1 MIPPETV
8 ASIHSAARVE
18 EVVREY
24 VNLKK
29 RGANLIGLCPFHNE
43 KTPSF
48 NVSPTKGIYKCFGCG
63 KAGNAVKFVME
74 HEKLSYPE
82 ALRLLARKYNITIEE
97 IDNAEAREAK
107 NLLDSLYLVNQ
118 FAQEHFT
125 QNLWENAEGVSIG
138 MSYFKE
144 RGYREDIIK
153 KFQLGYSLKAGSAL
167 TNLALSKQYNKEF
180 LLKLGLTK
188 ENERGAYDF
197 YRARVMFPIHNL
209 SGKVIAFGG
218 RTLSTDKKQPKY
230 INSPESEIYNKS
242 KVLYGI
248 YQAKNSIRNTD
259 NCFLVE
265 GYTDVVSLNQAGI
278 ENVVASSGT
287 SLTKEQILLIKR
299 FTENITVLYDG
310 DKAGINAALRG
321 TDMIL
326 EADMNVRVVLL
337 PDGEDP
343 DSFVQK
349 SGQQQFL
356 DFVSENAKD
365 FVLFKTNLLVEQTQN
380 DPIKKAQLIHSIVD
394 TLGKIPDP
402 IKRTVYIQQVAGMMD
417 LKEQVLVNEIN
428 KIRYRSFNDFVKNEN
443 TRKAADTIAAP
454 EIKEVPKASSPT
466 LSLED
471 SIELVELELVAC
483 LLHIGDKE
491 IDDNQLVGVYALQML
506 AASGVVLKHPVCKKM
521 VDAYQEGLAKGLLRK
536 NEYFEQHFDNEI
548 ATLYAELMAQ
558 QIDIS
563 PNWGKHGVWLDG
575 IKHARK
581 TQAEDLVNRLKIK
594 HVQLMI
600 EENLNNLKNANND
613 TDQLKYMKIDMR
625 LTQMHMELV
634 ELLRVNT

>member
-8 ASIHSAARVE
+8 ASIHAAARVE

-82 ALRLLARKYNITIEE
+82 ALRLLAQKYNITIEE

-153 KFQLGYSLKAGSAL
+153 KFQLGYSLKVGSAL
-167 TNLALSKQYNKEF
+167 TDLALSKQYKKEF

-188 ENERGAYDF
+188 ENDRGAYDF

-248 YQAKNSIRNTD
+248 YQAKHSIRNTD

-265 GYTDVVSLNQAGI
+265 GYTDVVSLNQAGV

-356 DFVSENAKD
+356 DFVTENAKD

-443 TRKAADTIAAP
+443 TRKAADTIAPP

-466 LSLED
+466 LSMED
-471 SIELVELELVAC
+471 SIELVEKELVSC
-483 LLHIGDKE
+483 LLHNGDKE
-491 IDDNQLVGVYALQML
+491 IGDNQLVGVYALQML
-506 AASGVVLKHPVCKKM
+506 AASGVVLKHEVCKKI
-521 VDAYQEGLAKGLLRK
+521 VDDYQEGLAKGLLRK
-536 NEYFEQHFDNEI
+536 NEYFEQHLDNDV
-548 ATLYAELMAQ
+548 ASLYAELMAQ

-581 TQAEDLVNRLKIK
+581 TQAEDLVNRLKFK
-594 HVQLMI
+594 HVKLMI
-600 EENLNNLKNANND
+600 EENLNNLKNATND

-625 LTQMHMELV
+625 LTEMHMELV

>member
-8 ASIHSAARVE
+8 ASIHAAARVD

-82 ALRLLARKYNITIEE
+82 ALRLLAQKYNITIEE
-97 IDNAEAREAK
+97 VDNAEAREAK

-125 QNLWENAEGVSIG
+125 KNLWEHAEGVSIG

-153 KFQLGYSLKAGSAL
+153 KFQLGYSLKTGAAL
-167 TNLALSKQYNKEF
+167 TDLALEKQYKKEF

-188 ENERGAYDF
+188 ENNRGAYDF
-197 YRARVMFPIHNL
+197 FRARVMFPIHNL

-265 GYTDVVSLNQAGI
+265 GYTDVVSLQQAGV

-356 DFVSENAKD
+356 DFVTENAKD
-365 FVLFKTNLLVEQTQN
+365 FVLFKTNLLVEQTQD

-402 IKRTVYIQQVAGMMD
+402 IKRTVYIQQVASMMD

-443 TRKAADTIAAP
+443 TRKAANAVAPP
-454 EIKEVPKASSPT
+454 EIKEEPRASSPT
-466 LSLED
+466 LSLEE

-483 LLHIGDKE
+483 LLHNGEKDIGD
-491 IDDNQLVGVYALQML
+491 NQIVGVYALQMF
-506 AASGVVLKHPVCKKM
+506 AVSGVELKHPICKKM
-521 VDAYQEGLAKGLLRK
+521 ITAYQEGIAKGLFRK
-536 NEYFEQHFDNEI
+536 NEYFKQHADNEV
-548 ATLYAELMAQ
+548 ASMYAELMSQ

-563 PNWGKHGVWLDG
+563 PNWGKQGVWLDG
-575 IKHARK
+575 EKHARK
-581 TQAEDLVNRLKIK
+581 TQAEDLINRLKIK

-600 EENLNNLKNANND
+600 EQNMSNLKNAVNQEE
-613 TDQLKYMKIDMR
+613 QLKYIKIDMR
-625 LTQMHMELV
+625 LTEMHKELV
-634 ELLRVNT
+634 DLLRVNT